1 MSDERQSGPSTADE
15 TDAADADSDDALEPG
30 GGPQRVVSEES
41 VDDIL
46 ESLDS
51 TRSDPDSSDGNAG
64 SSDEADDT
72 ATSESVTAAFDEDD
86 VPTTDSATDDGDD
99 EQSSART
106 DTAPADSTAAEPT
119 PEPSAG
125 EGRDSTSADATE
137 SEPTSIDDAAASIPD
152 DADLEDL
159 AARVEAGDVT
169 GADVRAAEAG
179 EGRESTPEIDDVDL
193 SMDDLET
200 TAASGSADDDW
211 PDDAGP
217 LAGSVDRDGNGGG
230 SDDASDDTPGLLGRL
245 KRFFSP

>member
-1 MSDERQSGPSTADE
+1 MSDERSSGPSPADD
-15 TDAADADSDDALEPG
+15 DADDALEPG

-51 TRSDPDSSDGNAG
+51 QSAPDSSDGNAG
-64 SSDEADDT
+64 SSDTDA
-72 ATSESVTAAFDEDD
+72 ATGEPVTTEFDEDD
-86 VPTTDSATDDGDD
+86 VPAPDAGTDGGDEQSTAETDTDSTDSAAVESTPESGEDGTTDSTSN
-99 EQSSART
+99 ES
-106 DTAPADSTAAEPT
+106 AEP
-119 PEPSAG
+119 EPA
-125 EGRDSTSADATE
+125 
-137 SEPTSIDDAAASIPD
+137 SIDDAAASIPD

-200 TAASGSADDDW
+200 AAAPGSADDDW

-217 LAGSVDRDGNGGG
+217 LAGSVDRDGGG
-230 SDDASDDTPGLLGRL
+230 SDDASDDSPGLLGRL